1 MTFFGCPT
9 DINTSTVAVL
19 KSHYTFAFWCGRIT
33 RHRKKRFWCIACC
46 LIWLVILKS
55 SWSLHIG
62 LWDVRWKFKGWNR
75 ETYLSLSQERKGSRC
90 SFSERK
96 ESLIVFI
103 LFIASSQV
111 DALIHKQ
118 TQWQTTDSSRRF
130 RIIIMMNMLVNTNN
144 LPNSTPLWSSFSV
157 HYLSACGNSIYKKN
171 VICL

>member
-19 KSHYTFAFWCGRIT
+19 KSHYTFAFRCGRIT
-33 RHRKKRFWCIACC
+33 RHRKKRFRCIACC

-103 LFIASSQV
+103 LLIASSQV
-111 DALIHKQ
+111 DAVIHKQ
-118 TQWQTTDSSRRF
+118 TQWQTTDSRVWICWLIQ
-130 RIIIMMNMLVNTNN
+130 IIYQTLPHFNHHLV
-144 LPNSTPLWSSFSV
+144 
-157 HYLSACGNSIYKKN
+157 YIIYQHVATLFTKRTLYVFN
-171 VICL
+171 